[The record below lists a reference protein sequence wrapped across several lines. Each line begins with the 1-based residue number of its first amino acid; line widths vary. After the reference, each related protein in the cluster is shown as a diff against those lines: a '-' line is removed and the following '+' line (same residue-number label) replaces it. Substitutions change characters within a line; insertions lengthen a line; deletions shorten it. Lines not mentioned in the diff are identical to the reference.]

1 MIYCNIFYYNI
12 LFYCLFVIYFRVAEM
27 LNFRKRNGDVQQ
39 QNWEGKS
46 TAKCIYFCGF
56 TGRPKPVNDGFHVVI
71 HPNNGFAIDF
81 GIILHNWRIQ
91 KHGRST
97 EPNKIRFRNSKKEA
111 EKHRIIG
118 LETLAPI

>member
-1 MIYCNIFYYNI
+1 MAMYNS
-12 LFYCLFVIYFRVAEM
+12 
-27 LNFRKRNGDVQQ
+27 K
-39 QNWEGKS
+39 
-46 TAKCIYFCGF
+46 
-56 TGRPKPVNDGFHVVI
+56 TGRENQLQSVYTFAASLADPKPVNDGFHVVI